1 MSQLILKIFLRLQN
15 SMNSAFV
22 LLETPLGFKS
32 SVTDGTKTGVGLCMF
47 DGYVSVDIFPSNR
60 NPTVKALNHNRIAC
74 KIAIVYPLKHNAL
87 MVTWYK
93 YFHLM

>member
-1 MSQLILKIFLRLQN
+1 
-15 SMNSAFV
+15 MNSAFV

-74 KIAIVYPLKHNAL
+74 KIAIIYPLKHNGL
-87 MVTWYK
+87 TV
-93 YFHLM
+93 